1 MPRKRGSRGS
11 TSRSQLIEETL
22 ISLDR
27 SRGPLFLEKDA
38 TAEGYRPDGQRDPVR
53 CRRGENKMRISEVEA
68 IDIARAFS
76 EKPHLKGKEGEVLQR
91 VGRSL
96 SFIGDTSRPQR
107 FDCPLLED
115 GKCMVHRIAK
125 PIECLAELPDGSFSA
140 EGRRSLERRDQL
152 NEDLFAGRWDFKAIP
167 LMLAHYMLDREGPA
181 NGKSGST
188 LRKEQKR
195 NQSRRSTR
203 SHDPRQGSGPVR

>member
-1 MPRKRGSRGS
+1 MPRKRGNRGS
-11 TSRSQLIEETL
+11 TSRSQLIEEAL

-27 SRGPLFLEKDA
+27 SRGPLFHEKET
-38 TAEGYRPDGQRDPVR
+38 TAGSRPDGQRDPVR
-53 CRRGENKMRISEVEA
+53 CHRPENKMRISELEA
-68 IDIARAFS
+68 VDIARAFS
-76 EKPHLKGKEGEVLQR
+76 EKPHLGGKEREVLER
-91 VGRSL
+91 VAQSL
-96 SFIGDTSRPQR
+96 SFIGDTDKPQR

-152 NEDLFAGRWDFKAIP
+152 NQDLFASRWEFKAIP
-167 LMLAHYMLDREGPA
+167 LMLAHYMMDREGPA

-195 NQSRRSTR
+195 NQLRKTSRNI
-203 SHDPRQGSGPVR
+203 DPRQGTGPAR